1 MGEVTKVRLDNRW
14 KAFKV
19 AEIVGLMGLMVNL
32 CQTCDLCT
40 PHVSQYCIKKLVHG
54 VEVCKV

>member
-1 MGEVTKVRLDNRW
+1 VGEVTKVRLDKRW

-40 PHVSQYCIKKLVHG
+40 PHVEQYCIKKLVHG
-54 VEVCKV
+54 IEVCKV

>member
-1 MGEVTKVRLDNRW
+1 MGEVTKAQFDKRW

-32 CQTCDLCT
+32 CQTCDLGT
-40 PHVSQYCIKKLVHG
+40 PHVELTVLHQETGRWS
-54 VEVCKV
+54 

>member
-1 MGEVTKVRLDNRW
+1 MGEVTKEGLDKRW
-14 KAFKV
+14 KALKV

-32 CQTCDLCT
+32 CQTCDLGT
-40 PHVSQYCIKKLVHG
+40 PHVEQYCVKKLVDG

>member
-1 MGEVTKVRLDNRW
+1 VGEVTKVRLDKRW

-19 AEIVGLMGLMVNL
+19 AEVVGLMRLMVNL

-40 PHVSQYCIKKLVHG
+40 PHVEQYCIKKLVDG
-54 VEVCKV
+54 VEVFKV